1 MNKNKTER
9 QHYVQCKYL
18 EKWADKESRSGRVLV
33 SSKDGKIINKP
44 IGIDDLSVESYFYD
58 VTTLSEDD
66 IFLLNLIIKDLKIC
80 GRNIQFNSKA
90 KEELKSS
97 RDYLEKT
104 FINEIENINNTN
116 YFIDRIIR
124 GETSFYHDA
133 PMVIMYKNVI
143 NAFTN
148 ALYTDSNCEINFND
162 VYKTIDEYK
171 NDDKYNFLLWFYYQF
186 FRTKKCKELLVNTFD
201 ILVKE
206 RKEFKNCNLNNIANT
221 HYIILAIVA
230 AHNTNIMNTH
240 ITIYKCKTSDNFITS
255 DCPVSPIITCKINEY
270 IYPVS
275 PKCLI
280 KLSLN
285 EGENLVVDA
294 NKLIVQRFNN
304 ITKTNA
310 YNYIYKKYESNI

>member
-80 GRNIQFNSKA
+80 GRNIQFNPKA
-90 KEELKSS
+90 KEELKST

-104 FINEIENINNTN
+104 FINEIENINNAN
-116 YFIDRIIR
+116 NFIDRIIR
-124 GETSFYHDA
+124 GETLFYHDA
-133 PMVIMYKNVI
+133 PMVVMYKNVI

-162 VYKTIDEYK
+162 VYKTINEYK
-171 NDDKYNFLLWFYYQF
+171 NDDKYDFLLWFYYQY
-186 FRTKKCKELLVNTFD
+186 FRTKS
-201 ILVKE
+201 VKS
-206 RKEFKNCNLNNIANT
+206 
-221 HYIILAIVA
+221 Y
-230 AHNTNIMNTH
+230 
-240 ITIYKCKTSDNFITS
+240 
-255 DCPVSPIITCKINEY
+255 
-270 IYPVS
+270 
-275 PKCLI
+275 
-280 KLSLN
+280 
-285 EGENLVVDA
+285 
-294 NKLIVQRFNN
+294 
-304 ITKTNA
+304 
-310 YNYIYKKYESNI
+310 